1 MRRRALLS
9 LLAFAAL
16 AARAEPDAAQLG
28 ADAGYPRGTSRNCF
42 QERFRVG
49 CWSALDQVP
58 GVQVRR
64 VAPSAA
70 PQPLPTLADPPAIRY
85 RYRNVEYTL
94 DDYLERQRATGLLI
108 LKDGQVVAER
118 YRYGRQP
125 DAHFLSFSMAKSVT
139 SLLVGAALER
149 GAIASLDDPAEKY
162 AKALQGSAYGAT
174 SIRNL
179 LRMSSGL
186 TFVEHYDGHDDVARM
201 NQAFLLAPDGNLSVL
216 RGISERHDPPGT
228 VFRYASAETE
238 VLGRVLTGAT
248 GRSLAALTQDW
259 LWQPLGAQSEAF
271 WRIGRDGQENASG
284 GFNATLRDWARL
296 GLLLA
301 RDGRAGER
309 QVVSRD
315 YLLDATDPAREPEA
329 FRPGYRG
336 RGVGYG
342 YQFWLLPYRERSFAL
357 EGVHGQGVFVQP
369 ASGIVMVVTSVWK
382 EASAQQDPAPGIER
396 GALWRGVL
404 RSLGGAVD

>member
-1 MRRRALLS
+1 V
-9 LLAFAAL
+9 
-16 AARAEPDAAQLG
+16 QLG
-28 ADAGYPRGTSRNCF
+28 ADAGYPMGDARNCF
-42 QERFRVG
+42 QPLHRVA
-49 CWSALDQVP
+49 CWSALDQAA
-58 GVQVRR
+58 GMHVRR
-64 VAPSAA
+64 VEPSST
-70 PQPLPTLADPPAIRY
+70 PIPLPVLANPPAIAY

-94 DDYLERQRATGLLI
+94 DDYLERQRATGLLV

-125 DAHFLSFSMAKSVT
+125 AAHFLSFSMAKSVV
-139 SLLVGAALER
+139 SLLVGTALER

-162 AKALQGSAYGAT
+162 ARELQGSAYGAT
-174 SIRNL
+174 PIRHL

-201 NQAFLLAPDGNLSVL
+201 GQAFSTDPQGNLPVL
-216 RGISERHDPPGT
+216 RSIADRHDPPGA

-238 VLGRVLTGAT
+238 VLGRVLVGAT

-259 LWQPLGAQSEAF
+259 LWQPLGAESEAF
-271 WRIGRDGQENASG
+271 WRIGRDGQEGASG
-284 GFNATLRDWARL
+284 WFNATLRDWARL

-301 RDGRAGER
+301 RDGRAGDR

-315 YLLDATDPAREPEA
+315 YLLDATDPMRQPAA
-329 FRPGYRG
+329 FRPGYQG
-336 RGVGYG
+336 RGIGYG

-357 EGVHGQGVFVQP
+357 QGVYGQGVFVQP

-382 EASAQQDPAPGIER
+382 DPSGQQDPAPAAER
-396 GALWRGVL
+396 AALWRGVL
-404 RSLGGAVD
+404 RSLGGAID